1 MIRKLKIK
9 FTVLAMTAICVLL
22 VIIVAAM
29 NVANYNDVVNE
40 ADGILSI
47 LTQNKG
53 AFPDFAGNN
62 GNFLPPNM
70 SPEIPF
76 ESRYFSV
83 SLDSNYS
90 VIGTDTSQIYSV
102 DTKEATELAEKAVN
116 NRKRSGFIGDYRYST
131 TLEPNGYR
139 IVFLDCGRKLDAYTN
154 FLYTSILMALGG
166 LLVAFFFIFFFAGKI
181 IKPVAES
188 YDKQK
193 RFITD
198 AGHEIKT
205 PLTIIN
211 ANLDLLEEEYGTN
224 ESFSDIAQQTERL
237 RTLTND
243 LVMLARMEEAEDTMP
258 KIEFPIS
265 EVVADAVAPFKN
277 VAFGQGKEFVC
288 NIQPMLTLKGNS
300 KAIVQLVNILMDN
313 ALKYSPAGGT
323 ITFNLTK
330 LNRMIY
336 IHTFNTT
343 DTRIETPQ
351 TDHVF
356 ERFYRSDASRNSETG
371 GSGIGLSVAQAIV
384 NAHGGKIQA
393 WTQDG
398 YSFQISAAFPI

>member
-9 FTVLAMTAICVLL
+9 FTVLAMTAIGILL
-22 VIIVAAM
+22 VIIVTAM
-29 NVANYNDVVNE
+29 NVANYNDVVKE
-40 ADGILSI
+40 ADGILSV

-53 AFPDFAGNN
+53 AFPDFSGNK
-62 GNFLPPNM
+62 GDFLPPNM
-70 SPEIPF
+70 SPETPF

-83 SLDSNYS
+83 FLDNNYS
-90 VIGTDTSQIYSV
+90 VVNTDTSKIHSV
-102 DTKEATELAEKAVN
+102 DHSDAIDFAEKVID
-116 NRKRSGFIGDYRYST
+116 KRNENGFVGDYRYAT
-131 TLEPNGYR
+131 KLEYNGYR
-139 IVFLDCGRKLDAYTN
+139 IVFLDCGRKLDAYN
-154 FLYTSILMALGG
+154 SFLYTSILMALGG
-166 LLVAFFFIFFFAGKI
+166 LIIAFVFIFFFAGKI
-181 IKPVAES
+181 IKPIAES

-211 ANLDLLEEEYGTN
+211 ANLDLLEAEIGDN
-224 ESFSDIAQQTERL
+224 ESLSDIAQQTERL

-243 LVMLARMEEAEDTMP
+243 LVMLARMEEADDTMQ

-265 EVVADAVAPFKN
+265 EVVAEAVAPFRN
-277 VAFGQGKEFVC
+277 VAIQQGKEFVC
-288 NIQPMLTLKGNS
+288 NVQPMLTLKGND

-313 ALKYSPAGGT
+313 ALKYSPVGGT
-323 ITFNLTK
+323 VAFNLTRQ
-330 LNRMIY
+330 NRVIY

-343 DTRIETPQ
+343 ETRIDKHQ
-351 TDHVF
+351 TAQVF
-356 ERFYRSDASRNSETG
+356 ERFYRTDASRNSETG

-398 YSFQISAAFPI
+398 YSFQITAAFPI

>member
-9 FTVLAMTAICVLL
+9 FTVLAMTAIWILL
-22 VIIVAAM
+22 VIIVTAM

-53 AFPDFAGNN
+53 VFPDFAGNK
-62 GNFLPPNM
+62 GDFLPPNM

-83 SLDSNYS
+83 VLDNDYS
-90 VIGTDTSQIYSV
+90 VIDTETSRIHSV
-102 DTKEATELAEKAVN
+102 NKTEAVQFAEKAID
-116 NRKRSGFIGDYRYST
+116 KKDHTGFIGDYRYAT
-131 TLEPNGYR
+131 KLEYNGYR
-139 IVFLDCGRKLDAYTN
+139 IVFLDCGRKLDAYN
-154 FLYTSILMALGG
+154 SFLYTSILMAVGG
-166 LLVAFFFIFFFAGKI
+166 LVVAFFFIFFFAGRI
-181 IKPVAES
+181 IKPIAES

-211 ANLDLLEEEYGTN
+211 ANLDLLEAELGEN
-224 ESFSDIAQQTERL
+224 ESLSDIASQTERL
-237 RTLTND
+237 KTLTND
-243 LVMLARMEEAEDTMP
+243 LVLLARMEEAETSMQ

-265 EVVADAVAPFKN
+265 EVATETVMPFKN
-277 VAFGQGKEFVC
+277 VALQQGKEFVC
-288 NIQPMLTLKGNS
+288 NIQPMLTLKGND
-300 KAIVQLVNILMDN
+300 KAVIQLINILMDN
-313 ALKYSPAGGT
+313 AFKYSPEGGT
-323 ITFNLTK
+323 VAFNLTK
-330 LNRMIY
+330 QNKVIY
-336 IHTFNTT
+336 IHIFNTT
-343 DTRIETPQ
+343 EDYVDKRQIGQ
-351 TDHVF
+351 VF
-356 ERFYRSDASRNSETG
+356 ERFYRTDASRNSETG

-384 NAHGGKIQA
+384 NAHSGKIQA

>member
-1 MIRKLKIK
+1 MIRKLKVK
-9 FTVLAMTAICVLL
+9 FTMLAMTAIGILL
-22 VIIVAAM
+22 VIIVTAM
-29 NVANYNDVVNE
+29 NVANYNDVVKE

-47 LTQNKG
+47 LMQNKG
-53 AFPDFAGNN
+53 AFPDFAGN
-62 GNFLPPNM
+62 GETFLPPNM

-83 SLDSNYS
+83 VLDSDYS
-90 VIGTDTSQIYSV
+90 VIDTETSRIHSV
-102 DTKEATELAEKAVN
+102 DKTEAIQFAEKAIN
-116 NRKRSGFIGDYRYST
+116 KKDLKGFIGDYRYAT
-131 TLEPNGYR
+131 KLEYNGYR
-139 IVFLDCGRKLDAYTN
+139 IVFLDCGRKLDAYN
-154 FLYTSILMALGG
+154 SFLYTSILMAIGG
-166 LLVAFFFIFFFAGKI
+166 LVVAFFFIFFFVRRI
-181 IKPVAES
+181 IKPIAES
-188 YDKQK
+188 YNKQK

-198 AGHEIKT
+198 AGHEIRT

-211 ANLDLLEEEYGTN
+211 ANLDLLEAELGEN
-224 ESFSDIAQQTERL
+224 ESISDIASQTERL

-265 EVVADAVAPFKN
+265 EVVAEAVAPFKN
-277 VAFGQGKEFVC
+277 VAIQQDKEFVC
-288 NIQPMLTLKGNS
+288 NVQPMLTLKGND
-300 KAIVQLVNILMDN
+300 KAVVQLVNILMDN

-323 ITFNLTK
+323 VTFNLTK
-330 LNRMIY
+330 QNRNIY

-343 DTRIETPQ
+343 ETRIEKHQ
-351 TDHVF
+351 TEQVF

-384 NAHGGKIQA
+384 NAHGGKIHA

>member
-9 FTVLAMTAICVLL
+9 FTVLAMTAIWILL
-22 VIIVAAM
+22 VIIVTAM

-53 AFPDFAGNN
+53 VFPDFAGNK
-62 GNFLPPNM
+62 GDFLPPNM

-83 SLDSNYS
+83 VLDNDYS
-90 VIGTDTSQIYSV
+90 VIDTETSRIHSV
-102 DTKEATELAEKAVN
+102 DKSEAIQFAEKVID
-116 NRKRSGFIGDYRYST
+116 KKDHTGFIGDYRYAT
-131 TLEPNGYR
+131 KLEYNGYR
-139 IVFLDCGRKLDAYTN
+139 IVFLDCGRKLDAYN
-154 FLYTSILMALGG
+154 SFLYTSILMAVGG
-166 LLVAFFFIFFFAGKI
+166 LIVAFFFIFFFAGRI
-181 IKPVAES
+181 IKPIAES
-188 YDKQK
+188 YEKQK

-211 ANLDLLEEEYGTN
+211 ANLDLLEAELGEN
-224 ESFSDIAQQTERL
+224 ESLSDIASQTERL

-265 EVVADAVAPFKN
+265 EVVAEAVAPFKN
-277 VAFGQGKEFVC
+277 VAIQQGKEFVC
-288 NIQPMLTLKGNS
+288 NIQPMLTLKGND
-300 KAIVQLVNILMDN
+300 KAIIQLVNILMDN
-313 ALKYSPAGGT
+313 AFKYSPDGGT
-323 ITFNLTK
+323 VAFNLTK
-330 LNRMIY
+330 QNRAIY

-343 DTRIETPQ
+343 ETRIDKHQ
-351 TDHVF
+351 TEQVF

>member
-9 FTVLAMTAICVLL
+9 FTVLAMTAIWILL
-22 VIIVAAM
+22 VIIVTAM

-53 AFPDFAGNN
+53 VFPDFAGNK
-62 GNFLPPNM
+62 GDFLPPNM

-83 SLDSNYS
+83 VLDNDYS
-90 VIGTDTSQIYSV
+90 VIDTETSRIHSV
-102 DTKEATELAEKAVN
+102 DKSEAIQFAEKVID
-116 NRKRSGFIGDYRYST
+116 KKDHTGFIGDYRYAT
-131 TLEPNGYR
+131 KLEYNGYR
-139 IVFLDCGRKLDAYTN
+139 IVFLDCGRKLDAYN
-154 FLYTSILMALGG
+154 SFLYTSILMAVGG
-166 LLVAFFFIFFFAGKI
+166 LIVAFFFIFFFAGRI
-181 IKPVAES
+181 IKPIAES

-211 ANLDLLEEEYGTN
+211 ANLDLLEAELGEN
-224 ESFSDIAQQTERL
+224 ESLSDIASQTERL

-265 EVVADAVAPFKN
+265 EVVAEAVAPFKN
-277 VAFGQGKEFVC
+277 VAIQQGKEFVC
-288 NIQPMLTLKGNS
+288 NIQPMLTLKGND
-300 KAIVQLVNILMDN
+300 KAIIQLVNILMDN
-313 ALKYSPAGGT
+313 AFKYSPDGGT
-323 ITFNLTK
+323 VAFNLTK
-330 LNRMIY
+330 QNRAIY

-343 DTRIETPQ
+343 ETRIDKHQ
-351 TDHVF
+351 TEQVF

>member
-9 FTVLAMTAICVLL
+9 FTVLAMTAIGILL
-22 VIIVAAM
+22 VVIVTAT
-29 NVANYNDVVNE
+29 NVANYSDVVDE

-62 GNFLPPNM
+62 GDFLPPNM

-83 SLDSNYS
+83 SLDSDFS
-90 VIGTDTSQIYSV
+90 VIRTDTSRIRSI
-102 DTKEATELAEKAVN
+102 DTEEAGALAEKAVN
-116 NRKRSGFIGDYRYST
+116 NGKSSGFIGDYRYAT
-131 TLEPNGYR
+131 TLEHNGYR
-139 IVFLDCGRKLDAYTN
+139 VVFLDCGRKLEAYN
-154 FLYTSILMALGG
+154 SFLYTSILMAVGG
-166 LLVAFFFIFFFAGKI
+166 LLIAFAFIFFFAGRI
-181 IKPVAES
+181 IKPIAES

-211 ANLDLLEEEYGTN
+211 ANIDLLEEEYGSN
-224 ESFSDIAQQTERL
+224 EGFSDIAQQTERL

-243 LVMLARMEEAEDTMP
+243 LVMLARMEEAENTMP
-258 KIEFPIS
+258 KIDFPIS
-265 EVVADAVAPFKN
+265 EVVSEAVAPFKN
-277 VAFGQGKEFVC
+277 VALQQGKEFVC
-288 NIQPMLTLKGNS
+288 SVQPMLTLNGNA
-300 KAIVQLVNILMDN
+300 KAITQLVNIMMDN
-313 ALKYSPAGGT
+313 ALKYSPVGGT
-323 ITFNLTK
+323 VVFDLIK
-330 LNRMIY
+330 QNRTIY

-343 DTRIETPQ
+343 DTHIDKHQ
-351 TDHVF
+351 TEQVF

>member
-9 FTVLAMTAICVLL
+9 FTVLAMTAIWILL
-22 VIIVAAM
+22 VIVVTAM

-53 AFPDFAGNN
+53 TFPDFAGNN

-83 SLDSNYS
+83 SLDSDYS
-90 VIGTDTSQIYSV
+90 VVRTDTSQIYSI
-102 DTKEATELAEKAVN
+102 DTNEAGELAEKVVN
-116 NRKRSGFIGDYRYST
+116 KGKQSGFIGDYRYAT
-131 TLEPNGYR
+131 TFEPNGYR
-139 IVFLDCGRKLDAYTN
+139 IVFLDCGRKLDAYN
-154 FLYTSILMALGG
+154 SFLYTSILMAVGG
-166 LLVAFFFIFFFAGKI
+166 LVIAFFFIFFFAGKI
-181 IKPVAES
+181 IKPIAES

-211 ANLDLLEEEYGTN
+211 ANLDLLEEEFGSN
-224 ESFSDIAQQTERL
+224 EGFADIAQQTERL

-243 LVMLARMEEAEDTMP
+243 LVMLARMEEAETTMQ

-265 EVVADAVAPFKN
+265 EVATETVMPFKN
-277 VAFGQGKEFVC
+277 VALQQGKEFVC
-288 NIQPMLTLKGNS
+288 NIQPMLTLKGND
-300 KAIVQLVNILMDN
+300 KAVIQLINILMDN
-313 ALKYSPAGGT
+313 AFKYSPDGGT
-323 ITFNLTK
+323 VAFNLTRQNK
-330 LNRMIY
+330 AIY
-336 IHTFNTT
+336 IHAFNTT
-343 DTRIETPQ
+343 EDYVDKRQIGQ
-351 TDHVF
+351 VF

>member
-9 FTVLAMTAICVLL
+9 FTVLAMTAILILL
-22 VIIVAAM
+22 VIIVTAI
-29 NVANYNDVVNE
+29 NIANYNVVVNE
-40 ADGILSI
+40 ADAVLSI
-47 LTQNKG
+47 LTQNRG
-53 AFPDFAGNN
+53 TFPDFSGNR
-62 GNFLPPNM
+62 GDFLPPNM
-70 SPEIPF
+70 SPETPF

-83 SLDSNYS
+83 FLDNNYS
-90 VIGTDTSQIYSV
+90 VVNTDTSKIHSV
-102 DTKEATELAEKAVN
+102 DNSDAIDFAEKVID
-116 NRKRSGFIGDYRYST
+116 KRNENGFIGDYRYAT
-131 TLEPNGYR
+131 KLELGGYR
-139 IVFLDCGRKLDAYTN
+139 IVFLDCGRKLDAYN
-154 FLYTSILMALGG
+154 SFLCTSILMAVGG
-166 LLVAFFFIFFFAGKI
+166 LIVAFMFIFFFSGRI

-211 ANLDLLEEEYGTN
+211 ANLDLLETEIGDN
-224 ESFSDIAQQTERL
+224 ESLSDIAQQTERL

-243 LVMLARMEEAEDTMP
+243 LVMLARMEEAEDTMQ

-265 EVVADAVAPFKN
+265 EVVAEAVAPFRN
-277 VAFGQGKEFVC
+277 VAIQQGKEFVC
-288 NIQPMLTLKGNS
+288 NVQPMLTLKGND

-313 ALKYSPAGGT
+313 ALKYSPVGGT
-323 ITFNLTK
+323 VAFNLTRQ
-330 LNRMIY
+330 NRVIY

-343 DTRIETPQ
+343 ETRIDKHQ
-351 TDHVF
+351 TAQVF
-356 ERFYRSDASRNSETG
+356 ERFYRTDASRNSETG

-398 YSFQISAAFPI
+398 HSFQITAAFPI

>member
-9 FTVLAMTAICVLL
+9 FTVLAMTAIWILL
-22 VIIVAAM
+22 VIIVTAM

-53 AFPDFAGNN
+53 VFPDFAGNK
-62 GNFLPPNM
+62 GDFLPPNM

-83 SLDSNYS
+83 VLDNDYS
-90 VIGTDTSQIYSV
+90 VIDTETSRIHSV
-102 DTKEATELAEKAVN
+102 DKTEAIQFAEKVIDKN
-116 NRKRSGFIGDYRYST
+116 DHTGFIGDYRYAT
-131 TLEPNGYR
+131 KLEYNGYR
-139 IVFLDCGRKLDAYTN
+139 IVFLDCGRKLDAYN
-154 FLYTSILMALGG
+154 SFLYTSILMAVGG
-166 LLVAFFFIFFFAGKI
+166 LVVAFFFIFFFAGRI
-181 IKPVAES
+181 IKPIAES

-205 PLTIIN
+205 PLTIID
-211 ANLDLLEEEYGTN
+211 ANLNLLESDLGEN
-224 ESFSDIAQQTERL
+224 ESLSDIASQTKRL

-265 EVVADAVAPFKN
+265 EVIAETVAPFKN
-277 VAFGQGKEFVC
+277 VTIQQGKEFIC
-288 NIQPMLTLKGNS
+288 NIQPMLTLKGND
-300 KAIVQLVNILMDN
+300 KAIIQLVNILMDN
-313 ALKYSPAGGT
+313 ALKYSPTGGT
-323 ITFNLTK
+323 IAFNLTK
-330 LNRMIY
+330 KNRTIY

-343 DTRIETPQ
+343 ETRIDKHQ
-351 TDHVF
+351 TEQVF

>member
-9 FTVLAMTAICVLL
+9 FTVLAMTAILILL
-22 VIIVAAM
+22 VIIVTAT
-29 NVANYNDVVNE
+29 NIANYNDVVNE

-53 AFPDFAGNN
+53 DFPDFAGNN

-83 SLDSNYS
+83 SLDSDYS
-90 VIGTDTSQIYSV
+90 VVKTDTSRIHSI
-102 DTKEATELAEKAVN
+102 DTEEAGELAKKAV
-116 NRKRSGFIGDYRYST
+116 KKGEQTGFIGDYRYAT
-131 TLEPNGYR
+131 TIEYGGYR
-139 IVFLDCGRKLDAYTN
+139 IVFLDCGRRLDAYN
-154 FLYTSILMALGG
+154 GFLYTSILMAIGG
-166 LLVAFFFIFFFAGKI
+166 LAIAFFFIFFFAGRI
-181 IKPVAES
+181 IKPIAES
-188 YDKQK
+188 YNKQK

-211 ANLDLLEEEYGTN
+211 ANLDLLEEELGSN

-243 LVMLARMEEAEDTMP
+243 LVMLARMEEAEDMMP

-265 EVVADAVAPFKN
+265 EVVAEAVAPFKN
-277 VAFGQGKEFVC
+277 VAIGQGKEFVC
-288 NIQPMLTLKGNS
+288 NIQPMLTLKGND
-300 KAIVQLVNILMDN
+300 KAIIQLVNILMDN
-313 ALKYSPAGGT
+313 ALKYSSVGGT
-323 ITFNLTK
+323 VAFNLTK
-330 LNRMIY
+330 QNRAIY

-343 DTRIETPQ
+343 ETRIDKHQ
-351 TDHVF
+351 TEQVF
-356 ERFYRSDASRNSETG
+356 ERFYRSDASRNSEIG

>member
-29 NVANYNDVVNE
+29 NIANYNDVVNE

-53 AFPDFAGNN
+53 VFPDFAGNK
-62 GNFLPPNM
+62 GDFLPPNM

-83 SLDSNYS
+83 LLDNDYS
-90 VIGTDTSQIYSV
+90 VVNTETSMIRSV
-102 DTKEATELAEKAVN
+102 NSEDAIKFAEQVISK
-116 NRKRSGFIGDYRYST
+116 KDHTGFIGDSRYAT
-131 TLEPNGYR
+131 TLEYTSYR
-139 IVFLDCGRKLDAYTN
+139 IVFLDCGRKLDAYN
-154 FLYTSILMALGG
+154 SFLYTSILMAVGG
-166 LLVAFFFIFFFAGKI
+166 LVIAFFFIFFFAGRI
-181 IKPVAES
+181 IKPIAES

-211 ANLDLLEEEYGTN
+211 ANLDLLEEEFGSN
-224 ESFSDIAQQTERL
+224 EGFVDIAQQTERL

-243 LVMLARMEEAEDTMP
+243 LLMLARMEEAETSMQ

-265 EVVADAVAPFKN
+265 EVATETVMPFKN
-277 VAFGQGKEFVC
+277 VALQQGKEFIC
-288 NIQPMLTLKGNS
+288 NIQPMLTLKGND
-300 KAIVQLVNILMDN
+300 KAIIQLVSILMDN
-313 ALKYSPAGGT
+313 AFKYSPDGGT
-323 ITFNLTK
+323 VAFNLTRQNK
-330 LNRMIY
+330 VIY

-343 DTRIETPQ
+343 EDYVDKHQIGQ
-351 TDHVF
+351 VF
-356 ERFYRSDASRNSETG
+356 ERFYRSDTSRNSETG

-384 NAHGGKIQA
+384 NAHGGKIEA